1 MNIVR
6 KLPIYSAI
14 VAGVTLLSLF
24 SHLNPG
30 SISLLC
36 LNYLGATGLFLADL
50 VMAAHHAETFQR
62 VFFLNIFIFGGW
74 LTLSEE
80 LHTVWIILY
89 TVKSYCVASLLF
101 RCN

>member
-6 KLPIYSAI
+6 KLPTYSAM
-14 VAGVTLLSLF
+14 VAGLTMLSLF

-30 SISLLC
+30 SLLW
-36 LNYLGATGLFLADL
+36 LNYLGATGLFLTDL
-50 VMAAHHAETFQR
+50 VMAARHEETFQR
-62 VFFLNIFIFGGW
+62 VFFLNIFIFGAW

-80 LHTVWIILY
+80 LYTVWLILY